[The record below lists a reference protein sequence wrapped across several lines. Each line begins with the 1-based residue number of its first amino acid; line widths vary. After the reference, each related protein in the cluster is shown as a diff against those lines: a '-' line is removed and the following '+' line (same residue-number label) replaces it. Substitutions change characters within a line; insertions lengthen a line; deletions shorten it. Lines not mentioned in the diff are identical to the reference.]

1 MVHWSR
7 RVVFSSRETLKRRR
21 RQSGQDSFLASAP
34 RALLQSVFSV
44 LFPADCKLCRTPLGN
59 ISRLPVCQDCLDE
72 IQPLRTPPCLICGD
86 RLTSAQLLMGDGQ
99 CVNCRERRPE
109 FERAVS
115 FGEYKDG
122 LRGLIHLLKY
132 ENVTSAQSLLGEMLA
147 EAISELLSACPGSK
161 VLLISVPLHKN
172 RRRSRGF
179 NQAELIA
186 RAALKRLPAQLEF
199 APTVLIRH
207 RETIS
212 QVGLSREERIENM
225 RGAFRVSDPARVR
238 GRNIIVVDDVM
249 TTGTTLSECARV
261 LKQAGAEKVWA
272 ATVARAFHG
281 ADLPAVAEDGEQ
293 EEVEA
298 VTGPASEE
306 TALADPVP
314 AS

>member
-1 MVHWSR
+1 M
-7 RVVFSSRETLKRRR
+7 
-21 RQSGQDSFLASAP
+21 
-34 RALLQSVFSV
+34 
-44 LFPADCKLCRTPLGN
+44 RTP
-59 ISRLPVCQDCLDE
+59 Q
-72 IQPLRTPPCLICGD
+72 CLICGD

-99 CVNCRERRPE
+99 CVNCRECRPE

-132 ENVTSAQSLLGEMLA
+132 EQVTPAQGPLGRMLA
-147 EAISELLSACPGSK
+147 EAVSELLPACGDGH
-161 VLLISVPLHKN
+161 LLLVPVPLHQN

-186 RAALKRLPAQLEF
+186 RAALKPLPAQFEF
-199 APTVLIRH
+199 ASAVLMRR

-225 RGAFRVSDPARVR
+225 RDAFRVRDTARVR
-238 GRNIIVVDDVM
+238 GRNVLVVDDVM

-261 LKQAGAEKVWA
+261 LKQAGANKVWA

-281 ADLPAVAEDGEQ
+281 ADLPEVVDDGEE

-298 VTGPASEE
+298 AKSAS
-306 TALADPVP
+306 
-314 AS
+314 

>member
-1 MVHWSR
+1 MYWSW

-21 RQSGQDSFLASAP
+21 RDIGQDGFLASAP
-34 RALLQSVFSV
+34 RALLQSLFSV
-44 LFPADCKLCRTPLGN
+44 LFPSDCKLCHIPLAN
-59 ISRLPVCQDCLDE
+59 VSRLPVCPECLDD
-72 IQPLRTPPCLICGD
+72 IQPLRAPQCLSCGD

-99 CVNCRERRPE
+99 CVNCREWPPD

-115 FGEYKDG
+115 FGEYKNG

-132 ENVTSAQSLLGEMLA
+132 ERVTSAKAPLGRMLA
-147 EAISELLSACPGSK
+147 EAISEFLPACGDCQ
-161 VLLISVPLHKN
+161 VLLLPVPLHQN

-186 RAALKRLPAQLEF
+186 RAALKQLPAQFEF
-199 APTVLIRH
+199 ASAGLIRQ

-212 QVGLSREERIENM
+212 QVGLSRPERIENM
-225 RGAFRVSDPARVR
+225 RDAFCVRDAAGVRARQVL
-238 GRNIIVVDDVM
+238 VVDDVM

-261 LKQAGAEKVWA
+261 LKQAGAKKVWA

-281 ADLPAVAEDGEQ
+281 ADLPEVADDGEE

-298 VTGPASEE
+298 GA
-306 TALADPVP
+306 AVP